1 MSKSAMIRRL
11 ARLSTIAIFMRSPPA
26 ACATLAMR
34 SFATAAHLGGV
45 MRMRGGAEEVTQLRT
60 TSFEATWR
68 RLSAGTLQDEPIAR
82 SSHEISLV
90 GGSVLLFGGGIATG
104 IGLKSDQ
111 TAKVVEQQTALIGEL
126 QDGQRQLV
134 EAASKPI
141 VLDAELRASL
151 ASTPEAPGVQEACS
165 DLADRGTARKSSSCS
180 MCGHNVMREMHA
192 VAEPLMRTY
201 IVYMMPILAPV
212 HTV

>member
-1 MSKSAMIRRL
+1 
-11 ARLSTIAIFMRSPPA
+11 MRSPPA

-90 GGSVLLFGGGIATG
+90 GGSVLLFGGEHEARVPIDANLWAFQLKDGREWKWERLAARGEIPAPRIGHAQAAIDTRLYVMGGRQGIAM
-104 IGLKSDQ
+104 D
-111 TAKVVEQQTALIGEL
+111 
-126 QDGQRQLV
+126 
-134 EAASKPI
+134 
-141 VLDAELRASL
+141 
-151 ASTPEAPGVQEACS
+151 EAPLD
-165 DLADRGTARKSSSCS
+165 DLFCFDTMTSTWERIKPAPSS
-180 MCGHNVMREMHA
+180 
-192 VAEPLMRTY
+192 
-201 IVYMMPILAPV
+201 APPPTPRSFHRMV
-212 HTV
+212 FALLFVVDMFPMW